1 MKLCVL
7 PSRVCVVFSGPS
19 TLRLLVTRILLLTT
33 VTGSTSE
40 LHQSPISSISE
51 ERLASQPSRLTTVV
65 SRETESAPP
74 STTKVLVKWSDTASS
89 SLRTLVSLD
98 KSSTKLKTAR
108 SNQLERSWQRKAPL
122 TWTESPLNSWRRRR
136 RPRSERVAVTLSRLA
151 RFRRPFSGLRLI
163 SSLSLDFP

>member
-108 SNQLERSWQRKAPL
+108 SNQLERSWQRRAPL
-122 TWTESPLNSWRRRR
+122 TWTESPLNSWRIRRSS
-136 RPRSERVAVTLSRLA
+136 RSEWIAESL
-151 RFRRPFSGLRLI
+151 
-163 SSLSLDFP
+163 SSLVHDPFCWIIVTFLEPIS